1 MATSMDFPSSRS
13 KKYSDN
19 IKQNQDTEQNISFIA
34 VPGPAG
40 ERGPK
45 GEKGDKGD
53 TGDAGKPGLDGKQG
67 LRGDK
72 GAPGKDAISAL
83 PASNQKP
90 GWATYVNTAKNE
102 SRLGADKGQDGW
114 VSVAIT
120 TEKNEL
126 YLPEKRVS
134 LWNDLTQR
142 INLKAL
148 NLGSII
154 TIRYDIELTTF
165 LNNTEV
171 WVKTYC
177 GDDIDSSITFV
188 GNLKYQFEYDLSV
201 EHTLFLTNE
210 NMQTFGGIP
219 QIRTDNDA
227 SARLKSLY
235 IAIR

>member
-13 KKYSDN
+13 KKYSEN

-34 VPGPAG
+34 VPGPSG

-53 TGDAGKPGLDGKQG
+53 KGDPGLDGKQG
-67 LRGDK
+67 QKGDRGL
-72 GAPGKDAISAL
+72 PGKDAVSAL

-90 GWATYVNTAKNE
+90 GWSTYVNKDSFQA
-102 SRLGADKGQDGW
+102 RLGADQGQDGW
-114 VSVAIT
+114 VNIT
-120 TEKNEL
+120 ASTDKNES

-134 LWNDLTQR
+134 LWNDLTQK

-177 GDDIDSSITFV
+177 GEESNSSTTFV
-188 GNLKYQFEYDLSV
+188 GNLKYQFDYDISV
-201 EHTLFLTNE
+201 EHTLFLSDE
-210 NMQTFGGIP
+210 GMQSFGGIP

-235 IAIR
+235 IAVR

>member
-13 KKYSDN
+13 KKYSEN
-19 IKQNQDTEQNISFIA
+19 IKQNQDTEQNVSFIA
-34 VPGPAG
+34 VPGPSG

-45 GEKGDKGD
+45 GEKGDKGE
-53 TGDAGKPGLDGKQG
+53 PGLEGKQG
-67 LRGDK
+67 LKGDRGL
-72 GAPGKDAISAL
+72 PGKDGVSFL
-83 PASNQKP
+83 PTSNQKP
-90 GWATYVNTAKNE
+90 GWATYLNKDTYQV
-102 SRLGADKGQDGW
+102 RLGADKGQDGW
-114 VSVAIT
+114 VSIT
-120 TEKNEL
+120 MSTNKNED

-142 INLKAL
+142 VNLKSL
-148 NLGSII
+148 NLGSVI

-177 GDDIDSSITFV
+177 GDELSSSTTFV
-188 GNLKYQFEYDLSV
+188 GNLKYQFEYDISV
-201 EHTLFLTNE
+201 EHTLFLSDE
-210 NMQTFGGIP
+210 CMQSFGGIP

-235 IAIR
+235 IAVR